1 MEELPAATCW
11 ELVRT
16 RRVGRLA
23 VNVDGRAR
31 IFPIN
36 FVVDG
41 QTIVYRTAAGTKLS
55 ATRRA
60 DVEFEVDHYDASTGR
75 AWSVIVAGRATE
87 VTRSDDW
94 EHVHDLLLFPW
105 HLAPKPF
112 FVRIV
117 PEAVTG
123 RRFRAVYADPE
134 EHDAGPVATAEVAD
148 APPGSRH

>member
-1 MEELPAATCW
+1 MEELPEATCW

-23 VNVDGRAR
+23 VNVEGRAR

-36 FVVDG
+36 FVVDDE
-41 QTIVYRTAAGTKLS
+41 TIVFRTALGTKLS
-55 ATRRA
+55 AARGS

-87 VTRSDDW
+87 VTEADEW
-94 EHVHDLLLFPW
+94 EHVHDLQLFPW

-123 RRFRAVYADPE
+123 RRFRALHAGPDDE
-134 EHDAGPVATAEVAD
+134 EDTGPVAVAEETRRGPD
-148 APPGSRH
+148 